1 MSAYEKKIAAEAAVD
16 YIHDGMTVGLGTGST
31 VEFAVR
37 KLGGMV
43 RNGLSVQ
50 CIPTSEAT
58 ARQARE
64 EGISLIDFSQTTVI
78 DLTIDGADEIDA
90 DLNMI
95 KGGGGALLRE
105 KVVASVSKEIIT
117 IADSS
122 KNVAYLGAF
131 PLPVEVIPFGWEVV
145 AQKLGALNVD
155 IVLRKKDGSPDVT
168 DNGNYI
174 LDCHI
179 KRIKD
184 AGALEAQIN
193 SIPGVMVNGLFVD
206 LATRLI
212 FAQGNQIVIK
222 DKRRV

>member
-1 MSAYEKKIAAEAAVD
+1 MSSYEKKIAAEAAVD
-16 YIHDGMTVGLGTGST
+16 YINDGMIVGLGTGST
-31 VEFAVR
+31 VKFALS
-37 KLGGMV
+37 KLGGLV
-43 RNGLSVQ
+43 RDGLSVQ

-58 ARQARE
+58 ARQASE
-64 EGISLIDFSQTTVI
+64 EGIPLIDFSQATAI

-145 AQKLGALNVD
+145 MHKLGVLNVD
-155 IVLRKKDGSPDVT
+155 IVLRKKDGSPFVT

-174 LDCHI
+174 LDCHLQ
-179 KRIKD
+179 RIED

-193 SIPGVMVNGLFVD
+193 SIPGVMVNGLFVN

-212 FAQGNQIVIK
+212 FAQGDQVVVK
-222 DKRRV
+222 EKRRE